1 MHSTIYQL
9 GTSPISEYNYITP
22 DHITEGDTVGF
33 DYAKEVA
40 HGERKTQLEKLLEIL
55 PKGMLT
61 LNHDLSITYNG
72 GIDEW
77 RLSYAGLIKEKA
89 EAITPDKAMTWT
101 GPVYNLQM
109 AVFNPLDTNCLF
121 ITDYGTGYGV
131 AERSIEFMRLIN
143 LLNPGDRLYAGLI
156 ADYYF

>member
-1 MHSTIYQL
+1 MHGTIYQL
-9 GTSPISEYNYITP
+9 GTSPINADEYMNPETISEGESVCI
-22 DHITEGDTVGF
+22 G
-33 DYAKEVA
+33 YADEIA
-40 HGERKTQLEKLLEIL
+40 EAERKSQMEELVEIL
-55 PKGMLT
+55 PKGMFTLNNDLT
-61 LNHDLSITYNG
+61 LTYNG

-89 EAITPDKAMTWT
+89 EAITPD
-101 GPVYNLQM
+101 
-109 AVFNPLDTNCLF
+109 NCLF

>member
-9 GTSPISEYNYITP
+9 GTSPISEYNYINPT
-22 DHITEGDTVGF
+22 HHRGRHRRLRLCQRGG
-33 DYAKEVA
+33 AW
-40 HGERKTQLEKLLEIL
+40 ERKTQLEKLLEIL

>member
-1 MHSTIYQL
+1 MHGTIYQL
-9 GTSPISEYNYITP
+9 GTSPINADEYMNPETISEGESVCI
-22 DHITEGDTVGF
+22 G
-33 DYAKEVA
+33 YADEIA
-40 HGERKTQLEKLLEIL
+40 EAERKSQMEELVEIL
-55 PKGMLT
+55 PKGMFTLNNDLT
-61 LNHDLSITYNG
+61 LTYNG

-77 RLSYAGLIKEKA
+77 RLSYAGLIMEKA